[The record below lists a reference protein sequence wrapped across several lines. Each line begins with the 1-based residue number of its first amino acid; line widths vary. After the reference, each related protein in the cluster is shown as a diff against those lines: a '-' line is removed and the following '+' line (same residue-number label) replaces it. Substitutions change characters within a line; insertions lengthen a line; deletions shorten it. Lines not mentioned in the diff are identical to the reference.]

1 MTKKQ
6 RKILVRMIVKGEAM
20 IASIDGKLVP
30 VSLV

>member
-6 RKILVRMIVKGEAM
+6 RKKLVRMIVKGEAM

>member
-6 RKILVRMIVKGEAM
+6 RKILVRMIVNGEAK
-20 IASIDGKLVP
+20 IVEIDGKLVP

>member
-6 RKILVRMIVKGEAM
+6 RKVLVRMIVKGEAM

-30 VSLV
+30 VSKI